1 MSNTNKVAKKFR
13 IRKDFVLNGQNVFE
27 GEYLEE
33 RDVSH
38 EFEGKIQGLIRRGF
52 IEVLYSEPKSK
63 LEVDCDKVDCV
74 KQQLKNSSN
83 FEVSAG
89 RQDREIKKIEV
100 TLKDQSLVDQAEQV
114 KTKRSGDT
122 RLRVTRKG

>member
-1 MSNTNKVAKKFR
+1 MSNKVAKRFR

-33 RDVSH
+33 RDVGR

-52 IEVLYSEPKSK
+52 IEVLYSEPKP
-63 LEVDCDKVDCV
+63 EPECAKVDCV
-74 KQQLKNSSN
+74 QQQLENSSD

-89 RQDREIKKIEV
+89 REDREIKNIEV
-100 TLKDQSLVDQAEQV
+100 SLKDQSLVDQANLVRESQAEHV
-114 KTKRSGDT
+114 KAKRSK
-122 RLRVTRKG
+122 TRKG